1 MRVLFDNGTPRG
13 VAAALADHIV
23 EEARSRG
30 WDTLK
35 NGELLDAAEAAGF
48 NVFVTTDRNI
58 RQQQKLAGRKIAIRC
73 QQMQKKNG
81 QIAHRTI
88 LPRSRH
94 QEMLRTLALRHAQL
108 TEDARRL

>member
-30 WDTLK
+30 WDALT

-48 NVFVTTDRNI
+48 DVFVTTDRGI
-58 RQQQKLAGRKIAIRC
+58 PYQQNMTTRRIAIVVLDKTRWRLI
-73 QQMQKKNG
+73 K
-81 QIAHRTI
+81 AR
-88 LPRSRH
+88 LPRIAAAVAAAMPGSVV
-94 QEMLRTLALRHAQL
+94 EV
-108 TEDARRL
+108 EIPVD